1 MKTTINYFALFEQLK
16 QFLPML
22 RANALQAIEYG
33 DSATGRIHHRI
44 EYSNAAGGPQFILR
58 RIDANGQPK
67 TGAIYLGDCRI
78 ERVITIAQ
86 DLIQD
91 AHAPTIRQK
100 FFARRKPQ
108 PAMQYFAY

>member
-33 DSATGRIHHRI
+33 DSATGRTHHRI
-44 EYSNAAGGPQFILR
+44 EFVDTASGPQFVLR
-58 RIDANGQPK
+58 RIGPNG
-67 TGAIYLGDCRI
+67 TVRTNIYLGDCRI
-78 ERVITIAQ
+78 ERVMTVAQ